1 MVIKTNYANKIYIKH
16 QKKNQSQ
23 IIFITNWICFKK
35 IFNEVLKVNNVYYKL
50 I

>member
-1 MVIKTNYANKIYIKH
+1 MQLKFILNIK
-16 QKKNQSQ
+16 KKNQSQ

-35 IFNEVLKVNNVYYKL
+35 ILNEVLKVNNVYYKL